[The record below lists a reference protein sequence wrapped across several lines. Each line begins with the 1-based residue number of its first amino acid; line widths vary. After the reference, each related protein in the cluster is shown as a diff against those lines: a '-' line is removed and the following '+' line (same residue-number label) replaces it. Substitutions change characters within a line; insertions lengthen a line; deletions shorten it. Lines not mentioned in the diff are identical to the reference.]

1 MFHAKSGKIKGPF
14 QCILMLLK
22 PLCQFLVLYSMFVVG
37 SGFIRNKKYS
47 ITVNVSVAITC
58 YNHLDDAVIL
68 LQFRYNVGVII
79 IF

>member
-1 MFHAKSGKIKGPF
+1 
-14 QCILMLLK
+14 
-22 PLCQFLVLYSMFVVG
+22 MFVVG